1 MSIGLLEVASKI
13 SSDLLTTAD
22 KITDTSTSFK
32 TFDPD
37 KRIDVTCDKISSNE
51 IDEYDPDKRVDY
63 SNGDNQI
70 SCKEKEYDPD
80 DRINIIDP
88 KELDSELK
96 FDKDS
101 IEEKGIDLNL
111 ILNED
116 SKLDNMPE
124 RFTSYEDRL
133 KHTPNEVSDLGSWEG
148 ERGESKFIPNPNS
161 ETGCIA
167 KNKLSEY
174 GMDGVEYKYAEPDFS
189 HCSEA
194 TVTIDNMTQN
204 RENYIDKDGN
214 YQLGNFAQADF
225 KCADLWNSIGRDGKT
240 DWSASDI
247 REWRRENQYSW
258 HECCDTST
266 MQLVSRD
273 IHGTFKHSG
282 GVAEC
287 KLRDS
292 INLGDEFD
300 E

>member
-1 MSIGLLEVASKI
+1 MIELGLESCVEIKEASQLDI
-13 SSDLLTTAD
+13 NTIFNPD
-22 KITDTSTSFK
+22 KRLDVNMTSMQRFSNE
-32 TFDPD
+32 FDPD
-37 KRIDVTCDKISSNE
+37 KRLGYSEN
-51 IDEYDPDKRVDY
+51 VDF
-63 SNGDNQI
+63 I
-70 SCKEKEYDPD
+70 
-80 DRINIIDP
+80 
-88 KELDSELK
+88 
-96 FDKDS
+96 
-101 IEEKGIDLNL
+101 
-111 ILNED
+111 
-116 SKLDNMPE
+116 PE
-124 RFTSYEDRL
+124 RYTSYEDRL
-133 KHTPNEVSDLGSWEG
+133 KHTPNENSDLGTWEG
-148 ERGESKFIPNPNS
+148 KRGESKFIPNPNS